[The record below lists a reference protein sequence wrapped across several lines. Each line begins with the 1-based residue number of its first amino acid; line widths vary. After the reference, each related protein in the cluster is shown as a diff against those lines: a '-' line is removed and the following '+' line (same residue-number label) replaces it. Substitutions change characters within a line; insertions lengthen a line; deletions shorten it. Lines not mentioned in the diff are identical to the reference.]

1 MSEIE
6 KLKKEVEK
14 LKKENL
20 DLKKK
25 RKFGLVWEEREKEK
39 NIDDGEYYPYLVK
52 KGNAFGFDN
61 NETNKNILIEGDN
74 YHALKILQYT
84 HKEKIDV
91 IYIDPPYNTGEKK
104 RV

>member
-25 RKFGLVWEEREKEK
+25 KKFGLVWEEREREK
-39 NIDDGEYYPYLVK
+39 NIDDGEY
-52 KGNAFGFDN
+52 
-61 NETNKNILIEGDN
+61 
-74 YHALKILQYT
+74 
-84 HKEKIDV
+84 
-91 IYIDPPYNTGEKK
+91 
-104 RV
+104 